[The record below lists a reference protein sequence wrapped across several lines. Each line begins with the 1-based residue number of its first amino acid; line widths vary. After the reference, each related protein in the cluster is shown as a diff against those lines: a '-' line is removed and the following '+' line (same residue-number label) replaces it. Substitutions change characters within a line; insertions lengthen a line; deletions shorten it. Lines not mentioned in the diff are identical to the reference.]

1 MSYAKVI
8 YRLSRF
14 VACLG
19 CNIFFIS
26 DLLARLKPF
35 NSIQLVR
42 VGIYS
47 YIVKFRDIQAVL
59 FVNSCRKMGGCN
71 RYELLQPFAERLEG
85 CFGNC
90 CIEPYW

>member
-8 YRLSRF
+8 YRLLSRF

-35 NSIQLVR
+35 NCIQLVR

-47 YIVKFRDIQAVL
+47 YTIKFRDIRTVL
-59 FVNSCRKMGGCN
+59 FVHSCRKTGGSK
-71 RYELLQPFAERLEG
+71 Q
-85 CFGNC
+85 
-90 CIEPYW
+90 